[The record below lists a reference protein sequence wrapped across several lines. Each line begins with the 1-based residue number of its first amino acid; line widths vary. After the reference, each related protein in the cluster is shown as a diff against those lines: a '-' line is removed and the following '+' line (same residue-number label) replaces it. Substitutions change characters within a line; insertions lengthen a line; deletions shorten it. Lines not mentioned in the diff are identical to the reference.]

1 MEETETKAVVSDKA
15 PSPSPTATA
24 PRQPNRVKHEQQLDE
39 LVERIS
45 RLRVERGSLAGRLR
59 LKRDQLAAVR
69 EEREKIIREK
79 TGVFDQLEWAN
90 KEVRQKGD
98 FIQKLRSGV
107 SFSRAEEIDDQVR
120 RLELQ
125 LARSSL
131 KLPEER
137 RLVTEIDRLKRSRR
151 TLQEFNK
158 EKLLL
163 EQLRAEQQAARER
176 RENWFR
182 QSREAKAREDQFRAD
197 LRLLSEKLEEV
208 KHRVE
213 GLEGEQRAMV
223 EEYRAQEYLY
233 KRYLGQRKAE
243 QRRRTEYERL
253 VAAREEEAELAEIK
267 ATCEPLLAERQL
279 CSALIVYCE
288 GLAGSSSSTPSTP
301 LEGFPPLASVGTFLA
316 LPLPPSRRRSS
327 GFSNYSGSSSNYATP
342 LGCSPATTPMSGSPP
357 DSIDAEKPGY
367 YKKKEDHDVFFA
379 GSKKKTKKNRNER
392 RPSFKKCLNH
402 NRETYLQFS
411 SVGVEPPTSFVNI
424 PEVIQQLRD
433 KLQKFELQ
441 AADIKAA
448 RNKEGDI
455 GAESEEVPSIT
466 IQAPEVIQNTPA
478 ENHEEDTK
486 TDRQKLTLDLGLKI
500 VPEIRVNLDC
510 EEAIIS
516 ETPELKVEN
525 NGDSVSPTEEN
536 KAILCDKPGAENGLT
551 LLPHS
556 PLTNSNEGSFSPSC
570 TLMKNLIIN

>member
-1 MEETETKAVVSDKA
+1 MEEGETRALVSEKA
-15 PSPSPTATA
+15 PSPSPATA
-24 PRQPNRVKHEQQLDE
+24 PRQPNRVKHEQQLEE
-39 LVERIS
+39 LVEKIS

-98 FIQKLRSGV
+98 FLQKLRSGV
-107 SFSRAEEIDDQVR
+107 SFSRAEEIDEQVR

-176 RENWFR
+176 RETWFR
-182 QSREAKAREDQFRAD
+182 QSREAKAREDQYRAD
-197 LRLLSEKLEEV
+197 LRMLGEKLDEV

-213 GLEGEQRAMV
+213 GLEGEQRALV
-223 EEYRAQEYLY
+223 EEYRAQEFLY
-233 KRYLGQRKAE
+233 RRYLGERKAE

-279 CSALIVYCE
+279 CSALLVYCD
-288 GLAGSSSSTPSTP
+288 GLTGSSSSTPATPSTP
-301 LEGFPPLASVGTFLA
+301 LDSGAGNFLA
-316 LPLPPSRRRSS
+316 LPLLSPSRRRSS
-327 GFSNYSGSSSNYATP
+327 GFSNYSGSSSHYATP

-357 DSIDAEKPGY
+357 DSIDADKPGY
-367 YKKKEDHDVFFA
+367 YKKKEEQDVFFA
-379 GSKKKTKKNRNER
+379 GSKKKNKKNRNER

-411 SVGVEPPTSFVNI
+411 SIGVEPPTSFVHI
-424 PEVIQQLRD
+424 PEVIQQLRN

-448 RNKEGDI
+448 RNKESDV
-455 GAESEEVPSIT
+455 AKSEEVPTIT
-466 IQAPEVIQNTPA
+466 IEAPELIQKTPV
-478 ENHEEDTK
+478 ENGDEDTRA
-486 TDRQKLTLDLGLKI
+486 DRQKLKLDLGLKI
-500 VPEIRVNLDC
+500 VPEIRVNVDC
-510 EEAIIS
+510 EETINS
-516 ETPELKVEN
+516 ETQEETIKS
-525 NGDSVSPTEEN
+525 NGDSLSSADEN

-570 TLMKNLIIN
+570 TLMNNLIIN